1 MDDVLRKEWG
11 FDGVVITDYAAI
23 AELVIHGAA
32 EDQKEAARLAM
43 EAGVDIDMC
52 TGCYANYLG
61 ELIQEG
67 RIDEKQLDKAVMRIL
82 KLKNKLGLFEDP
94 YRGADEAK
102 EAGLFLSKENRR
114 LAKEAAVKSMVLLEN
129 LSLIHI

>member
-1 MDDVLRKEWG
+1 
-11 FDGVVITDYAAI
+11 
-23 AELVIHGAA
+23 
-32 EDQKEAARLAM
+32 
-43 EAGVDIDMC
+43 MC

-129 LSLIHI
+129 REEIQDLTH